1 MWKNRRRVSGE
12 KENRTLVSPLSDAS
26 YRERPPRNINRGA
39 DSVDKGEQIRMVQR
53 QFDCSAAGHRKS
65 NERPVRASRGSGKPR
80 FPVGDKVVH
89 DVDRVLFLCCAV
101 LLLWPAGLRAE
112 ERLAPGAR
120 ADRVLV
126 EKREH
131 TLTLLDHGKVLKKYR
146 VALGGD
152 PVGPKALQGDHKTPE
167 VVYDLDRRN
176 AHSEFYRSIQISY
189 PNAQDRAWAREAGVA
204 PGGDVMVHGLPNG
217 YGWLGG
223 GHRARDGRMAASRSR
238 MRRWMKSGRRCRVV
252 HRSRAGLG
260 AFGSARLRGGVPPA
274 RGAPLRTDG

>member
-1 MWKNRRRVSGE
+1 
-12 KENRTLVSPLSDAS
+12 
-26 YRERPPRNINRGA
+26 
-39 DSVDKGEQIRMVQR
+39 
-53 QFDCSAAGHRKS
+53 
-65 NERPVRASRGSGKPR
+65 
-80 FPVGDKVVH
+80 
-89 DVDRVLFLCCAV
+89 
-101 LLLWPAGLRAE
+101 
-112 ERLAPGAR
+112 
-120 ADRVLV
+120 VLV

-223 GHRARDGRMAASRSR
+223 GHRARDG
-238 MRRWMKSGRRCRVV
+238 
-252 HRSRAGLG
+252 
-260 AFGSARLRGGVPPA
+260 
-274 RGAPLRTDG
+274 TDGCIAVTNAEMYEIWKAVPGGTPIEIRP